1 MATRTFHL
9 IFGQSNARG
18 AAQKVDLT
26 DLRYDITQTD
36 VRQYTRLDTVFGG
49 TASAAMTIPSGSFSI
64 EAAYGY
70 HLRNDAGQLPLIFRD
85 GWSGTSLAGSWQPEA
100 AGGEW
105 ANALNAMWQC
115 YEAAKT
121 EFLGDDL
128 VFGSLVW
135 IQGEAD
141 VQNSTFATA
150 YEANLVKLGNAFRG
164 ELGANLP
171 IVFVQLSE
179 NCGVTPGS
187 PGDLAVV
194 RAAYVSAA
202 ATLGNCA
209 VVDATPIALQV
220 DNVHYTANGLME
232 LGDDVFAAY
241 ATLAPGTQLART
253 GRAFD
258 VVDSAHVFAN
268 SAQAAVGNRDENP
281 ANGGFGRRLGPG
293 CRDPWPTTPRD
304 LPLAHPYQNV
314 WYVPIDSVMVADG
327 TLDVTTDAR
336 PIDLAWSNL
345 IPAAIPVPSYD
356 HDAQAYFDRVEGPSG
371 DNESL
376 EPEVKTAIN
385 DFVVG
390 CKADGI
396 WTAIKASCILAGAR
410 TLSGALQPLVG
421 TAPTNFNF
429 VSGNY
434 SRKTGLVGDGTTKY
448 LSSNRANNADPQ
460 NDNHGAFYVTGAP
473 TSGLRFFMGS
483 DAGPTTGANN
493 FLQNTDGSLY
503 VRNRSVTY
511 SNTFVSALILGF
523 KAFSRNNSANYTLR
537 DNATTSVISRV
548 SETPSASVVQIFDR
562 GTTPPHSPTDA
573 RLSFYSIGEDLDLEL
588 LESRVSTLMTD
599 LDAAIT
605 EWSPT
610 DLSSLTLSFDENG
623 MSGSI
628 IEQWDDQAGVIG
640 DGAYFYQANSSFRP
654 RTNTINGVTVAS
666 FTSYFMRSLKLP
678 GAVTLPLSDAI
689 SASGYHV
696 FAIASVNALASNV
709 TSTIGY
715 QLPGIITDLTANWYP
730 FNFRYIDATTVE
742 VVGGHWVGS
751 DVTVSAGNIAVNTPV
766 LLEAWYDGTDF
777 RIQVNG
783 NTPGSA
789 AAGNVAS
796 LTSQINIG
804 SNYTRSQ
811 YFRGLASD
819 IIICNAP
826 LSAGD
831 RASAR
836 TYLANKYGITI

>member
-105 ANALNAMWQC
+105 ADALDAMWQC

-121 EFLGDDL
+121 EFSGDDL

-141 VQNSTFATA
+141 VQNSTFAAA

-220 DNVHYTANGLME
+220 DDVHYTADGLME
-232 LGDDVFAAY
+232 LGDDVYAAY
-241 ATLAPGTQLART
+241 ATLASGTQLART

-258 VVDSAHVFAN
+258 VVDSAHTFAN
-268 SAQAAVGNRDENP
+268 SAQAAVGDRDENP
-281 ANGGFGRRLGPG
+281 TNGGFGRRLGNG

-304 LPLAHPYQNV
+304 MPLAHPYQDV
-314 WYVPIDSVMVADG
+314 WYVPVDSVMVANG

-345 IPAAIPVPSYD
+345 IPAVVPV
-356 HDAQAYFDRVEGPSG
+356 
-371 DNESL
+371 
-376 EPEVKTAIN
+376 
-385 DFVVG
+385 
-390 CKADGI
+390 
-396 WTAIKASCILAGAR
+396 
-410 TLSGALQPLVG
+410 
-421 TAPTNFNF
+421 
-429 VSGNY
+429 
-434 SRKTGLVGDGTTKY
+434 
-448 LSSNRANNADPQ
+448 
-460 NDNHGAFYVTGAP
+460 
-473 TSGLRFFMGS
+473 
-483 DAGPTTGANN
+483 
-493 FLQNTDGSLY
+493 
-503 VRNRSVTY
+503 
-511 SNTFVSALILGF
+511 
-523 KAFSRNNSANYTLR
+523 
-537 DNATTSVISRV
+537 
-548 SETPSASVVQIFDR
+548 
-562 GTTPPHSPTDA
+562 
-573 RLSFYSIGEDLDLEL
+573 
-588 LESRVSTLMTD
+588 
-599 LDAAIT
+599 
-605 EWSPT
+605 WSPS
-610 DLSSLTLSFDENG
+610 DLSSLTLWFDENG
-623 MSGSI
+623 IPGSPI
-628 IEQWDDQAGVIG
+628 TQWDDQAGVIG
-640 DGAYFYQANSSFRP
+640 GGAYLYQANSSYKP
-654 RTNTINGVTVAS
+654 GISTINGVTVAS
-666 FTSYFMRSLKLP
+666 FNSDFMRTLKLP

-689 SASGYHV
+689 SASSYHV
-696 FAIASVNALASNV
+696 FAVASVQPLLSNV

-715 QLPGIITDLTANWYP
+715 QLPGIITDVTGNWYP
-730 FNFRYIDATTVE
+730 FNFRYIDASTIE

-777 RIQVNG
+777 RIQVDG

-789 AAGNVAS
+789 SAGNVAS
-796 LTSQINIG
+796 LTSQINVG
-804 SNYTRSQ
+804 SNYTRSHL
-811 YFRGLASD
+811 FKGLASD
-819 IIICNAP
+819 IIVCNAA

-836 TYLANKYGITI
+836 SYLADKYGITL